1 MGKRGPKP
9 TPTTILKMRG
19 SWRAGLNPDEPR
31 PQPGAPTMPGKMR
44 TEAKLA
50 WKRIVPRLQA
60 MGVLTKVDGETLARY
75 CTLAARYWEAER
87 FLETHGQTY
96 PMRDGDTVTGF
107 RRFPQV
113 SIANELA
120 ATLAR
125 IEASFGM
132 TPADR
137 TRLRT
142 QPTTDGKKDGT
153 AALINIG

>member
-9 TPTTILKMRG
+9 TPTTILKLRG

-31 PQPGAPTMPGKMR
+31 PKPGAPVMPGR
-44 TEAKLA
+44 LRPAAKLA
-50 WKRIVPRLQA
+50 WKRVVPKLQA

-87 FLETHGQTY
+87 FLEAHGQTY

-107 RRFPQV
+107 RKFPQV
-113 SIANELA
+113 AIANELA
-120 ATLAR
+120 GTLAR

-137 TRLRT
+137 TRIRT
-142 QPTTDGKKDGT
+142 EATTEGAEDET
-153 AALINIG
+153 AKLIKVS